1 MKRIEI
7 TINKLLVLCVV
18 TGILTY
24 SLIAEERR
32 NGMKDDTE
40 TRAIMRGLRVFT
52 CGHSFHYWVA
62 DNLSQIAVSA
72 GISNHQVVGVSAI
85 GASTA
90 IQHWRVPEGQNQARK
105 ALQAGNVDVLTL
117 SCMTHPDE
125 GISKF
130 AKLAV
135 AHNPNVRVTLQELW
149 LPEDRF
155 PFDPEHRVRKSVD
168 EFNGSTMADLIKTHQ
183 AYFKE
188 MEDYVTALNAEIGK
202 QAVFI
207 VPDAQATLALR
218 GRILAGTAPGLTKQ
232 SDLFSDAW
240 GHPTPPLMALSSYC
254 HFAVIY
260 RRNPVGLPLPKILA
274 GNPKWDAKLNLL
286 LQELAW
292 DAVKQHPLSGIH
304 KPPRDRL
311 IVN

>member
-1 MKRIEI
+1 MASHKSSR
-7 TINKLLVLCVV
+7 
-18 TGILTY
+18 
-24 SLIAEERR
+24 SSAHWQ
-32 NGMKDDTE
+32 
-40 TRAIMRGLRVFT
+40 RVFT
-52 CGHSFHYWVA
+52 CGHSFHFWIPDILIDMA
-62 DNLSQIAVSA
+62 KEA
-72 GISNHQVVGVSAI
+72 GIRNHVAAGTSSI
-85 GASTA
+85 GGSRV
-90 IQHWRVPEGQNQARK
+90 IQHWEVPEEQNEARK
-105 ALQAGNVDVLTL
+105 ALRAGNVDVLTL

-135 AHNPNVRVTLQELW
+135 KHNPNVRITVQELW

-155 PFDPEHRVRKSVD
+155 PFDAQHRVHKSVD
-168 EFNGSTMADLIKTHQ
+168 EFNESTMSDLVKTHQ

-188 MEDYVTALNAEIGK
+188 MEDYVTSLNAEIGR
-202 QAVFI
+202 QSVFI

-218 GRILAGTAPGLTKQ
+218 KRIIAGEVSGLTKQ
-232 SDLFSDAW
+232 SDLFRDAW

-260 RRNPVGLPLPKILA
+260 HRNPAGLPLPKILA

-292 DAVKQHPLSGIH
+292 DAVKQHPMSRIR
-304 KPPRDRL
+304 KS
-311 IVN
+311 V